1 MIKSEIFKQ
10 SLNTLLPEVF
20 GVTDAPHGYILDNG
34 QAGLLGTLDQVDS
47 ATASARLRPSNETI
61 ASHTN
66 HVLFLVSLHNRFE
79 AGEQPHDIDWAGSW
93 TNQVVD
99 AATWDRLRADL
110 RAAYNTVVG
119 RLEQRSEW
127 PDDGVGAYI
136 MLVAHCAYHLG
147 EIKQILTSL
156 AK

>member
-1 MIKSEIFKQ
+1 MIKSDVFKQ
-10 SLNTLLPEVF
+10 SLLTLLPEVF

-34 QAGLLGTLDQVDS
+34 QAGLLGTLDQVDA
-47 ATASARLRPSNETI
+47 ATASARLRPSNETA

-66 HVLFLVSLHNRFE
+66 HVLFIVNLHNAFE
-79 AGEQPHDIDWAGSW
+79 RGERPEADWAGSW

-99 AATWDRLRADL
+99 EAAWDRLRADL
-110 RAAYNTVVG
+110 RAAYTTVIS
-119 RLEQRSEW
+119 RLEQRQEW
-127 PDDGVGAYI
+127 PDDGVDAYI

-156 AK
+156 KT